1 MERERFFKT
10 INAGINTAAALL
22 ARDWHRWASML
33 RRLEDC
39 WFEIWV
45 FKEPHVRRIA
55 SLRCGLGQFAMACD
69 ATVR

>member
-22 ARDWHRWASML
+22 TRDWHRWASML

-45 FKEPHVRRIA
+45 FKELMSAA
-55 SLRCGLGQFAMACD
+55 SLGLPVAGVSQSGEKSE
-69 ATVR
+69 VES